1 MDETARLAVLEDNQK
16 EIKHMTEKIFDKL
29 EGISK
34 EVVAVGTQ
42 QGSIQKELTEHKDKH
57 PKSNGEKKGDV
68 KVLQKNIK
76 IQWVLIVLILG
87 AVIKV
92 AFF

>member
-57 PKSNGEKKGDV
+57 PKSNGETKGDV
-68 KVLQKNIK
+68 KILQNNIK